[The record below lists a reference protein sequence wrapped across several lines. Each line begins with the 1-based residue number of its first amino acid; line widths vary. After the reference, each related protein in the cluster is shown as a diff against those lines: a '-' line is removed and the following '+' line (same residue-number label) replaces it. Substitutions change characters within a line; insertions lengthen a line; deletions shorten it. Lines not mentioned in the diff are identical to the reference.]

1 MITILLK
8 TLVNSKSN
16 LLEKILTALIIVLT
30 KEHHYNSAN
39 FNQKCFFKF
48 LFNILYVNNGCLTFR
63 IFRGKTTISRST
75 STLCC

>member
-8 TLVNSKSN
+8 TLVISKTN

-30 KEHHYNSAN
+30 KEHHYNSQN

-48 LFNILYVNNGCLTFR
+48 LFNILYDIKRKEYDFADHIHSMLLT
-63 IFRGKTTISRST
+63 IV
-75 STLCC
+75 